1 VETGTAEETFQIGFG
16 RVLPS
21 GGSAQSHPLSE
32 QAAATHPSIE
42 MAGSMIIC
50 QPPFPLPAFTAA
62 ALFLSEFR
70 AAAADE

>member
-1 VETGTAEETFQIGFG
+1 
-16 RVLPS
+16 
-21 GGSAQSHPLSE
+21 
-32 QAAATHPSIE
+32 

>member
-1 VETGTAEETFQIGFG
+1 MDFPILSCDGESPFCTVEVEG
-16 RVLPS
+16 RNWQLKGPI
-21 GGSAQSHPLSE
+21 
-32 QAAATHPSIE
+32 IE